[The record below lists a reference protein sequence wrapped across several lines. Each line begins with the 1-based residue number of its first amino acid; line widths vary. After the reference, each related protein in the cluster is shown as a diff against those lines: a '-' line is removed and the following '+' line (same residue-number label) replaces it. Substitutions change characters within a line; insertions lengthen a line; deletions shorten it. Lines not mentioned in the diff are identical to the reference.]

1 MAEFS
6 VKPELL
12 QDEAENLRRV
22 SNDVKTIKRE
32 LGHVE
37 NTLDGML
44 GFNKPKSS
52 LKNIHTQLEIES
64 GKIINISIALNNIGE
79 IYIKTENKVLGNDYG
94 LGADLHVIIE
104 MLEDVEPV
112 LAYVDDVEEIFWDS
126 YLKALKQI
134 CGGTFDFIADHA
146 DEALDYYWTALKQ
159 IYGGD
164 FVEDSNLLG
173 TWGSILLGFVP
184 VVGTVADARD
194 LVADII
200 HLIDDGPETK
210 EWVALGFT
218 LVAFIPSAGDFLKH
232 SDEISDLL
240 KGLTHSDEIADIVG
254 GLMKKGDD
262 LINPWLDKHLI
273 DPWKEGVGDAWDVL
287 FKNEIVSD
295 LFKNPGRYLEHLS
308 IQSPEI
314 VRFMNGI
321 VDGTI
326 KTNLKNI
333 SCERA
338 EYLSNFDWEQLMQ
351 ETGISQWYDDSFVS
365 AIL

>member
-12 QDEAENLRRV
+12 QDDAECLRRV
-22 SNDVKTIKRE
+22 SNDVKAIKRE

-37 NTLDGML
+37 NTLDGMI
-44 GFNKPKSS
+44 GFNKSKSS
-52 LKNIHTQLEIES
+52 LKNIHTQLELES

-134 CGGTFDFIADHA
+134 YGGTFDFIADHA

-184 VVGTVADARD
+184 FFGTVADARD

-200 HLIDDGPETK
+200 HLIDDGQETK

-254 GLMKKGDD
+254 GLMKNGSDVINNR
-262 LINPWLDKHLI
+262 LITDIRDYL
-273 DPWKEGVGDAWDVL
+273 
-287 FKNEIVSD
+287 KNDNIIPVWNKIFSNENVSD
-295 LFKNPGRYLEHLS
+295 LLKEPLDV
-308 IQSPEI
+308 IKQSPEAKK
-314 VRFMNGI
+314 FFNDI

-338 EYLSNFDWEQLMQ
+338 EYLSNFDWEQLQQ